1 MEKNLLKAKK
11 QEIRYFLDKIEKE
24 KLLEIAEKNKNA
36 AFGFLSGIS
45 DKFAREKS
53 EIKLVKIY
61 KRYDPFWHIVAESTV
76 DYERKS
82 NYKVIVSSEVK
93 KLVIGNQEFSAV
105 EGKKDNTIVFNS
117 VDICHEHK
125 RKEVLIDGAM
135 DIKNPSNIKNNE
147 KYSVYLTHE
156 SKKIKEVEEM
166 MKTDVIVVPVVL
178 RAAFILRSIM
188 QEIINPVSADKILD
202 EKAEVDQMILYFKPV
217 YLFEY
222 KHSKKNDTKYIE
234 IDSITEKIRFVKEL
248 EHKVSKELFT
258 ESMLFD
264 VGVSAISSLVPGGEA
279 TYKLVKGIRD
289 ERRRKKNKA

>member
-1 MEKNLLKAKK
+1 MENKLLKAKK
-11 QEIRYFLDKIEKE
+11 QEIRYFLDKLKKE
-24 KLLEIAEKNKNA
+24 ELLEMAEKNKSK
-36 AFGFLSGIS
+36 AFGLFAGIAN
-45 DKFAREKS
+45 KFAKEKA
-53 EIKLVKIY
+53 EIKLVKII

-93 KLVIGNQEFSAV
+93 KLVIGDQEFSAA
-105 EGKKDNTIVFNS
+105 EGKKDNTVVFNS
-117 VDICHEHK
+117 VDICHECK

-135 DIKNPSNIKNNE
+135 DIKNASNIKNND

-178 RAAFILRSIM
+178 RAAFILRSM
-188 QEIINPVSADKILD
+188 LQEIINPVSADKILD

-222 KHSKKNDTKYIE
+222 KHSKKNDTIYIE
-234 IDSITEKIRFVKEL
+234 IDSITGRISFVKEL

-279 TYKLVKGIRD
+279 AYKLVKGIRQ
-289 ERRRKKNKA
+289 ERRRRKNKA